1 MAEIGNNVGAMEDKA
16 EGRQGQSERL
26 QQAAVYYKLG
36 KFLDALEL
44 LDELARERPDSRH
57 VLYSQG
63 MCLGAAGHV
72 DEAWRVCEKLHQIK
86 GHTAASLTFKL
97 KARLEDI
104 ESKNRRPSRRS
115 ARVVAKGLLK
125 MARQPKGLLLCAVL
139 FTGLIFVLSAF
150 RGEPGEEDQNP
161 YRPVV
166 YAAQP
171 TQGKNVETAYLDIPA
186 SYLAGNEEP
195 VRYAIVFCPYPE
207 VEGRTNKLDDAIG
220 DQAAENWAELRAQVE
235 EALAMA
241 VQQPAAD
248 EQVMARIAVIPRER
262 LALAG
267 GLRGKT
273 VDKYKP
279 GQAKTLRALAIAA
292 GPPDAIALWPQGI
305 ALTGIEGDI
314 CWWGRLGI
322 ATDDNG
328 VITHLVILG
337 LPAEYIPAPQNEI
350 PEGAVDSEPAAS
362 SD

>member
-1 MAEIGNNVGAMEDKA
+1 M
-16 EGRQGQSERL
+16 
-26 QQAAVYYKLG
+26 YYKLG

-63 MCLGAAGHV
+63 MCLAAVGHV
-72 DEAWRVCEKLHQIK
+72 DEARRVCEKLHQIK

-97 KARLEDI
+97 KARLEEI
-104 ESKNRRPSRRS
+104 ESKNRKPIRRTP
-115 ARVVAKGLLK
+115 RVMVKGLLQ
-125 MARQPKGLLLCAVL
+125 MARQPKGLLLCGVL
-139 FTGLIFVLSAF
+139 FASVILALAAF
-150 RGEPGEEDQNP
+150 QGESGEDDQDP
-161 YRPVV
+161 YRPVA

-171 TQGKNVETAYLDIPA
+171 GEGKTAKGAYLDIPS
-186 SYLAGNEEP
+186 SYLAGKEEP

-207 VEGRTNKLDDAIG
+207 IGGRTNKLDDSIG
-220 DQAAENWAELRAQVE
+220 NQAADKWAELRAQVE
-235 EALAMA
+235 ETLAMA

-248 EQVMARIAVIPRER
+248 QQTPQPALARIAVIPREG

-267 GLRGKT
+267 ALRGRT
-273 VDKYKP
+273 VERYKP
-279 GQAKTLRALAIAA
+279 GESKTLRAMAIAA

>member
-1 MAEIGNNVGAMEDKA
+1 MEDRA

-63 MCLGAAGHV
+63 MCLAAVGHV
-72 DEAWRVCEKLHQIK
+72 DEARRVCEKLHQIK

-97 KARLEDI
+97 RARLEDI
-104 ESKNRRPSRRS
+104 ESKNRKPIRRS
-115 ARVVAKGLLK
+115 PRVMAKGLFK

-139 FTGLIFVLSAF
+139 VTGVILALAAF
-150 RGEPGEEDQNP
+150 QGESGEEDQDP
-161 YRPVV
+161 YRPIA

-171 TQGKNVETAYLDIPA
+171 GKGKNAEGAYLEIST
-186 SYLAGNEEP
+186 SYLAGKEEP
-195 VRYAIVFCPYPE
+195 VKYAVVFCPDPE
-207 VEGRTNKLDDAIG
+207 IQGRTDKLDDALG
-220 DQAAENWAELRAQVE
+220 AQVVENWAELRAQVE

-241 VQQPAAD
+241 VQVRQPAED
-248 EQVMARIAVIPRER
+248 EETPPPDLARIAVIPREG

-273 VDKYKP
+273 VDRFKP
-279 GQAKTLRALAIAA
+279 SEAKTLRAIAIAA

-328 VITHLVILG
+328 VVTHLVILG

-350 PEGAVDSEPAAS
+350 PEDAVDSEPATS

>member
-1 MAEIGNNVGAMEDKA
+1 
-16 EGRQGQSERL
+16 
-26 QQAAVYYKLG
+26 
-36 KFLDALEL
+36 ALEL

-63 MCLGAAGHV
+63 MCLAAVGHV
-72 DEAWRVCEKLHQIK
+72 DEARRVCEKLQQIK
-86 GHTAASLTFKL
+86 GHTAAVLTFKL
-97 KARLEDI
+97 KARLEEI
-104 ESKNRRPSRRS
+104 ESKNRKPKRRT
-115 ARVVAKGLLK
+115 AGVMAKGLLK

-139 FTGLIFVLSAF
+139 LISVIMAVTAF
-150 RGEPGEEDQNP
+150 QGESGEEDQDP
-161 YRPVV
+161 YKPVA
-166 YAAQP
+166 YAALGE
-171 TQGKNVETAYLDIPA
+171 GKNAEGAYLDISI
-186 SYLAGNEEP
+186 SYLAGQEEP
-195 VRYAIVFCPYPE
+195 VKYAVVFCPYPQI
-207 VEGRTNKLDDAIG
+207 EGRTNKLDDTIG

-235 EALAMA
+235 ETLAMA

-248 EQVMARIAVIPRER
+248 QDDPSQAETPQPALARIAVIPREG

-273 VDKYKP
+273 VDRFKP
-279 GQAKTLRALAIAA
+279 GQAKSLRAMAIAA

-328 VITHLVILG
+328 VITHLVIIG
-337 LPAEYIPAPQNEI
+337 LPAENIPPPENEN
-350 PEGAVDSEPAAS
+350 PEGAADSEPAAS

>member
-1 MAEIGNNVGAMEDKA
+1 MEEKPED
-16 EGRQGQSERL
+16 RQGQSERL

-63 MCLGAAGHV
+63 MCLAAVGHV
-72 DEAWRVCEKLHQIK
+72 DEAWRTCEKLQEFK

-97 KARLEDI
+97 RARLEDI
-104 ESKNRRPSRRS
+104 ESRNRKPPRRS
-115 ARVVAKGLLK
+115 SRVMVKGLLK
-125 MARQPKGLLLCAVL
+125 MARQPKGMLLCAVL
-139 FTGLIFVLSAF
+139 FTGSIFAISAF
-150 RGEPGEEDQNP
+150 RGPGQEDQA
-161 YRPVV
+161 RPVA

-171 TQGKNVETAYLDIPA
+171 AEARNTEGAYLDIPA
-186 SYLAGNEEP
+186 SYLAGKEEP
-195 VRYAIVFCPYPE
+195 VKYAIVFCPYPE
-207 VEGRTNKLDDAIG
+207 IEGRTGKLDDTIG
-220 DQAAENWAELRAQVE
+220 DQAAQNWAGLRAEVE

-241 VQQPAAD
+241 VQQPAA
-248 EQVMARIAVIPRER
+248 EGEPSSALLARVAVIPREG

-273 VDKYKP
+273 VDRYNP
-279 GQAKTLRALAIAA
+279 GEAKTLRALSIAA
-292 GPPDAIALWPQGI
+292 GPPEAIALWPDGI
-305 ALTGIEGDI
+305 VLTGIEGDI

-328 VITHLVILG
+328 VVTHLVIVG
-337 LPAEYIPAPQNEI
+337 LPAKNVPPPQNEN
-350 PEGAVDSEPAAS
+350 PEGAFDSEPAAS

>member
-1 MAEIGNNVGAMEDKA
+1 MGAIENKA
-16 EGRQGQSERL
+16 EGRLGQSERL
-26 QQAAVYYKLG
+26 QQAVVYYKLG
-36 KFLDALEL
+36 KFLDALDL

-63 MCLGAAGHV
+63 MCLAAVGHV
-72 DEAWRVCEKLHQIK
+72 DKAWRVCEKLQQIK

-104 ESKNRRPSRRS
+104 ESKNRRPPRRS

-125 MARQPKGLLLCAVL
+125 MARQPKGMLLCVLL
-139 FTGLIFVLSAF
+139 FTGLMLALTAF
-150 RGEPGEEDQNP
+150 LGEPGEEDQAAH
-161 YRPVV
+161 RPVA

-171 TQGKNVETAYLDIPA
+171 AGGKDVQVAYLDIPT
-186 SYLAGNEEP
+186 SYLVGKEEP
-195 VRYAIVFCPYPE
+195 VKYAIVFCPYPE
-207 VEGRTNKLDDAIG
+207 IEGRTNKLDDFIG
-220 DQAAENWAELRAQVE
+220 AEVVENWVDLRAEVE

-241 VQQPAAD
+241 VQLPAVDEETPQPALT
-248 EQVMARIAVIPRER
+248 RIAIIPRQG

-273 VDKYKP
+273 VERFKVGD
-279 GQAKTLRALAIAA
+279 AKTLRAIAIAA

-337 LPAEYIPAPQNEI
+337 LPAENVPSLENENPKDAI
-350 PEGAVDSEPAAS
+350 DTEPAAS
-362 SD
+362 FD